1 MRKSVILFSFLVC
14 SLIARENP
22 FEPTQT
28 YKEEIERM
36 IELENGH
43 PLKEVQQQNIEE
55 TKKNDVVVEKTKE
68 VEEKVLDNQKE
79 IVKNEEKVDSSQDTK
94 SDKQKTTENPK
105 VVINDEKTNIKES
118 LEEKTEEKNNTTSA
132 QKVAIEIDKEE
143 KPLKK
148 PVPQKTTSV
157 AKKYDYS
164 KGVSQILPF
173 ISIDLGDEEIEIKTK
188 YKVFRKFNIESQK
201 KIVLDFRG
209 DVEFYT
215 RTKTLDSQ
223 IFNSLILGNHKPDKF
238 FRIVVV
244 VKEHPDKY
252 IVTYNDEG
260 LRVIKP

>member
-94 SDKQKTTENPK
+94 SDKQKTTENQK

-118 LEEKTEEKNNTTSA
+118 LEEKTEEKNTTSA

-148 PVPQKTTSV
+148 PTPQKTTSV